1 VRFSELDGARVG
13 VWGAG
18 REIGSFADQLARRL
32 PSARI
37 AAAAFDAPPAR
48 DVRETLRAPDAL
60 ILVASTSKRVTGV
73 AAGTIGEGGSAGA
86 ADPEIVAAL
95 SACDVVVR
103 SPGVSI
109 YRPELRAAR
118 AAGTPVTTPTSLWL
132 AERGGAGVIGVTGTK
147 GKSTTAALAAH
158 LARAAGRTVQL
169 AGNIGVPALDLL
181 DADPADVTVVELSS
195 YHTADLATGP
205 EVALVTS
212 LFREHTDWHGSE
224 EAYRAD
230 KLRLLGLPGVR
241 VAVVNW
247 RDERLRAE
255 LASAA
260 DTSLDGAQ
268 AVATATRTAADRQMP
283 PSVLRYGVPGAWGVV
298 ADGIARDGE
307 LRARNVELPLRGE
320 HNALNL
326 CGALAALEA
335 LGIAAALPAALEG
348 FQPLAH
354 RLQTVAERDGV
365 LWVDDSIS
373 TTPES
378 TLAALASFPGCELI
392 LIGGGQDRGQDYA
405 CLGRVLAEQGTT
417 VIGVPTTGTR
427 LLAAARDAGASAGRA
442 LEAADMREA
451 VALARDVASARPGA
465 VVLLSP
471 AAPSYDNYRDFEQR
485 GERFRELVTDA

>member
-18 REIGSFADQLARRL
+18 REIASFADQLARRL

-37 AAAAFDAPPAR
+37 VVAAFDAPPQR

-60 ILVASTSKRVTGV
+60 ILVASTYKRDTGRIDEDNR
-73 AAGTIGEGGSAGA
+73 AGTD
-86 ADPEIVAAL
+86 DPELVAAL
-95 SACDVVVR
+95 SACDIVVR

-109 YRPELRAAR
+109 YRPELRAVR
-118 AAGTPVTTPTSLWL
+118 AAGTSVTTPTSLWL
-132 AERGGAGVIGVTGTK
+132 SERGGEGVIGVTGTK
-147 GKSTTAALAAH
+147 GKSTTASLAAH
-158 LARAAGRTVQL
+158 LARAEGRTVQL

-181 DADPADVTVVELSS
+181 DEESADVTVVELSS
-195 YHTADLATGP
+195 YHTADLETGP

-247 RDERLRAE
+247 RDERLREE
-255 LASAA
+255 LS
-260 DTSLDGAQ
+260 TDGAS
-268 AVATATRTAADRQMP
+268 VAGRAEAGVIADRAAP
-283 PSVLRYGVPGAWGVV
+283 RLLRYGVPGGWDA
-298 ADGIARDGE
+298 AAEGIVLNGE
-307 LRARNVELPLRGE
+307 RYASSSELPLRGE

-326 CGALAALEA
+326 CGALTGLEA
-335 LGIAAALPAALEG
+335 LGIVPKLPASLDG
-348 FQPLAH
+348 FEPLAH
-354 RLQTVAERDGV
+354 RLQAIAECDGV

-378 TLAALASFPGCELI
+378 TLAAIASFPGRELI
-392 LIGGGQDRGQDYA
+392 LIGGGQDRGQDYVR
-405 CLGRVLAEQGTT
+405 LGAVLADRHAT
-417 VIGVPTTGTR
+417 VIGVPTTGPR
-427 LLAAARDAGASAGRA
+427 LLDAARDAGVPSGRSF
-442 LEAADMREA
+442 EAADMQAA
-451 VALARDVASARPGA
+451 VAFALEIARAGA

-485 GERFRELVTDA
+485 GERFFELVRGSVRLGWL